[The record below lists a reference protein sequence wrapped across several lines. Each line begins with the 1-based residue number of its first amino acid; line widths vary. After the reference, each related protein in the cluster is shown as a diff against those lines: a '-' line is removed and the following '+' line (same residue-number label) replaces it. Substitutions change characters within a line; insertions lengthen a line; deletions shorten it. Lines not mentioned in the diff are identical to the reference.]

1 MRLLVPL
8 RKQIQQSDCLAACA
22 AMVLDFLGE
31 TVDYRRLLR
40 LLDIDTFGA
49 PRRNIVRLTRLG
61 FDVVYGEATFSVL
74 AQIVTQGAPVIVFV
88 DTHELSYWG
97 QATNH
102 AIVVVGIEDDYVLVN
117 DPAFDD
123 VARPIL
129 AAEFELAWLNSDYTY
144 AVIRPQTA
152 TGKS

>member
-1 MRLLVPL
+1 MIWVIDMHLLVPL
-8 RKQIQQSDCLAACA
+8 RKQVRQSDCLAACA

-40 LLDIDTFGA
+40 LLDIDAFGA
-49 PRRNIVRLTRLG
+49 THLG

-88 DTHELSYWG
+88 DTHELSYWD

-129 AAEFELAWLNSDYTY
+129 AAEFELAWLNADSTY
-144 AVIRPQTA
+144 AVIGPQA
-152 TGKS
+152 VTGKS